1 MSRGRII
8 RILRYGI
15 VSKVNDMITDL
26 LLKNENSDRR
36 IGQNYLINNYY
47 WKGF

>member
-26 LLKNENSDRR
+26 LLKNENSDRC

-47 WKGF
+47 